1 MGTKL
6 TKKGGVKPKRAIP
19 ASDRAQAKPVAKKS
33 AVKVTKKKEEE
44 LKLSSE
50 SEESES
56 ESEQEK
62 EQSESDEEEEE
73 EQLGGFESTD
83 DEESDDDDDEDDEDE
98 SDEIDD
104 KKEQKTQPKTKTE
117 THVVKALPKKNAK
130 EAGKKKKVSK
140 GLIYIGRLP
149 EGFEETE
156 LKKYFSQF
164 GDITNVRVPR
174 SKKSGRS
181 KHYAFI
187 EFANGDD
194 AKIAQETMNN
204 YLLLN
209 HQLKVNIVDEEFKSL
224 KKFKRAFFKVSKP
237 KKDVKTLNENSK
249 KKSQDRLTALKAAG
263 IDF

>member
-6 TKKGGVKPKRAIP
+6 AKKGGVKPKRAIP
-19 ASDRAQAKPVAKKS
+19 ASDRAQAKVVGKKS

-44 LKLSSE
+44 LKLPSE

-83 DEESDDDDDEDDEDE
+83 DEESDDDEDDEDDEDE
-98 SDEIDD
+98 TDEIDD
-104 KKEQKTQPKTKTE
+104 KKEQKTQSKTKTE
-117 THVVKALPKKNAK
+117 NTCGV
-130 EAGKKKKVSK
+130 
-140 GLIYIGRLP
+140 IYIGRLP
-149 EGFEETE
+149 EEFQEVR
-156 LKKYFSQF
+156 KV
-164 GDITNVRVPR
+164 GDLNIMPLLNLQ
-174 SKKSGRS
+174 
-181 KHYAFI
+181 
-187 EFANGDD
+187 NGDD

>member
-6 TKKGGVKPKRAIP
+6 AKKGGVKPKRAIP
-19 ASDRAQAKPVAKKS
+19 ASDRAQAKVVGKKS

-44 LKLSSE
+44 LKLP
-50 SEESES
+50 SES

-83 DEESDDDDDEDDEDE
+83 DEESDDDEDDEDDEDE
-98 SDEIDD
+98 TDEIDD
-104 KKEQKTQPKTKTE
+104 KKEQKTQSKTKTE

-140 GLIYIGRLP
+140 GVIYIGRLP